1 MKMSQTF
8 CRQRSIGSDYGSRL
22 PLGCTTPKPILF
34 PASQESLLSTDP
46 QLLIPGNIPWLGSPW
61 WVSDQRTGLST
72 LYNGAGTK
80 EALIV
85 TIPPA
90 DPN

>member
-1 MKMSQTF
+1 VAPAARGGSQT
-8 CRQRSIGSDYGSRL
+8 
-22 PLGCTTPKPILF
+22 K
-34 PASQESLLSTDP
+34 
-46 QLLIPGNIPWLGSPW
+46 
-61 WVSDQRTGLST
+61 RTGLST

-90 DPN
+90 DPNNKNTPTGTPTGTIFNAVKRISYLLLRNQRYSSFPRMTGRLLGGIQL